1 MESEN
6 CKKDRKGHIMNYY
19 YLIKS
24 MTPDGFGELRF
35 IDNGQESRIS
45 PVKKSDIDAIERL
58 LDVPSGTLSN
68 NAYFF
73 ESDACRCAC
82 QKKIT
87 MYDFVFTSLVDA
99 AYSKS
104 LVLQTLFSANI
115 LKKPKNIRCSSCGR
129 SGLYMS
135 KHKISYYGCYET
147 AA

>member
-1 MESEN
+1 MMS
-6 CKKDRKGHIMNYY
+6 YY

-45 PVKKSDIDAIERL
+45 RVKKNDIEAIERL

-68 NAYFF
+68 NAYFLNPTLA
-73 ESDACRCAC
+73 DAHV
-82 QKKIT
+82 KKIT

-104 LVLQTLFSANI
+104 LVLHTLFSANI
-115 LKKPKNIRCSSCGR
+115 QNKPKNIRCASCGR
-129 SGLYMS
+129 SGMYQS
-135 KHKISYYGCYET
+135 KYKTSYYGCYET

>member
-1 MESEN
+1 MS
-6 CKKDRKGHIMNYY
+6 YY

-24 MTPDGFGELRF
+24 MTEDGFGELRF

-45 PVKKSDIDAIERL
+45 PVKNSDIDAIERL

-104 LVLQTLFSANI
+104 LVLHTLFSATVQ
-115 LKKPKNIRCSSCGR
+115 KKTKNIRCSSCGR
-129 SGLYMS
+129 SGMHMS
-135 KHKISYYGCYET
+135 KYKISYYGYYDT